1 MSNETLG
8 WRDRLGGECALAKSE
23 APAVSYLRSFA
34 FKVLIPGFKC
44 AEFTSVSG
52 LDTTSTI
59 AGTLVL
65 ERAVSTDADSDLL
78 LWSGS
83 QKGKDISIMCMDRD
97 ANPVVEWKVYDV
109 APRSYSVGPFVRS
122 GKDVLLERIRCSFG
136 ALELVKHEVVK
147 ADPEPEPTYAVVLDE
162 NEYPVTELR
171 GLEINIMPVQ
181 VNGLK
186 CPGPIFFAPFY
197 VIRPT
202 PTERDGLSVAFDGRS
217 RDLLQIRQYKGTKAV
232 RSWNVKGAAVA
243 CITKNERSGYMYE
256 QISFTCVSWDL
267 TNSSGL

>member
-147 ADPEPEPTYAVVLDE
+147 ADPEPEPTYAVVLDGIE
-162 NEYPVTELR
+162 FPVSELS
-171 GLEINIMPVQ
+171 GLELSIMPVQ
-181 VNGLK
+181 VNGMK
-186 CPGPIFFAPFY
+186 CPGPAFFAPIYFM
-197 VIRPT
+197 RPK
-202 PTERDGLSVAFDGRS
+202 RS
-217 RDLLQIRQYKGTKAV
+217 TDLLSDWTNGSIGVADIQVRQYKGKLT
-232 RSWNVKGAAVA
+232 RTWNVHGARVINIAENTRDGHTYEMITLA
-243 CITKNERSGYMYE
+243 CTGWIIVPVITS
-256 QISFTCVSWDL
+256 
-267 TNSSGL
+267 